1 MKRTAT
7 WQISILTLV
16 LAFTYGTLDMQAR
29 RKHER
34 PRPPV
39 AVVVKP
45 APPVIIDNRYTPR
58 ERLNMALNYL
68 SNHQYLTV
76 KKYAKLVK
84 LSEAA
89 ARAELNMWAANS
101 RNRIAATL
109 RGKDRVYVK
118 IIPYRR

>member
-16 LAFTYGTLDMQAR
+16 LAFTYGTLDLQAR
-29 RKHER
+29 RKPER

-39 AVVVKP
+39 AVVLKP
-45 APPVIIDNRYTPR
+45 APPVIIENCYTPR
-58 ERLNMALNYL
+58 ERLNIALNYL

-101 RNRIAATL
+101 RNRIAATF
-109 RGKDRVYVK
+109 RGKNRVYVR
-118 IIPYRR
+118 IIPHRR

>member
-7 WQISILTLV
+7 WHIGILALV
-16 LAFTYGTLDMQAR
+16 LAFTYGTLDLQAR
-29 RKHER
+29 RRPER

-39 AVVVKP
+39 AVVIKP
-45 APPVIIDNRYTPR
+45 APPVIIESRYTPR

-109 RGKDRVYVK
+109 RGKDNVYVK
-118 IIPYRR
+118 IVPYRR

>member
-29 RKHER
+29 RKPER

-45 APPVIIDNRYTPR
+45 APPVIIESRYSPR

-109 RGKDRVYVK
+109 RGKDKVYVK

>member
-29 RKHER
+29 RKPER

-45 APPVIIDNRYTPR
+45 APPVIIESRYSPR

-76 KKYAKLVK
+76 KKYAKLVE

-101 RNRIAATL
+101 RNRIAATF
-109 RGKDRVYVK
+109 RGKNKVYVR
-118 IIPYRR
+118 IIPYHR

>member
-29 RKHER
+29 RKPER

-45 APPVIIDNRYTPR
+45 APPVIIDNHYTPR
-58 ERLNMALNYL
+58 ERLNIALNYL

-89 ARAELNMWAANS
+89 ARAELNMWATNS

-109 RGKDRVYVK
+109 RGKDKVYVR